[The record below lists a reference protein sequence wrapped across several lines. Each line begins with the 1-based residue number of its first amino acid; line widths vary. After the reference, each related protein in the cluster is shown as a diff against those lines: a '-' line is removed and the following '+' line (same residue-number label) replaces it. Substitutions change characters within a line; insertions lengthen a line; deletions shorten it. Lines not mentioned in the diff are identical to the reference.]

1 MTAVQ
6 LRAPGEEL
14 TEPGKAWQGRAV
26 EHLSEVLDLA

>member
-1 MTAVQ
+1 MTALQ

-14 TEPGKAWQGRAV
+14 TEPGKAWQGASV

>member
-14 TEPGKAWQGRAV
+14 TESGKAWPGQAI
-26 EHLSEVLDLA
+26 ETLSGVLDLA